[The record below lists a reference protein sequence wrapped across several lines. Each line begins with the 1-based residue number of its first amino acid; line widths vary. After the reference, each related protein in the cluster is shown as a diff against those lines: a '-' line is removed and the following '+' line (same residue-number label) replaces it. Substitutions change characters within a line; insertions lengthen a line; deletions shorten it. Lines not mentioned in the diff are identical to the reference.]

1 MERIIIGGLSAL
13 LISTSIY
20 VWNSN
25 EFTKAQ
31 KILLLTCFI
40 FPPAQWIGILI
51 ILIYNNYKFENTPE
65 KLNEK
70 KVIEKKIKL
79 NSSIDN
85 LLELKEKGILTTDE
99 YNEKVDKIES
109 QKIEEEI
116 KNSSEYKQLKSLFDN
131 NILTTDEFE
140 NKIKLLK
147 TNEIFNSILKRNELE
162 NSDSLQK
169 VYRETTDNKTLKIIS
184 QYNQTIGADVFIN
197 DLPAPDGVYNYKSG
211 THKLIL
217 ENGKI
222 KERYFIRNYKNFFI
236 EQKSEN
242 IVSIGDKV
250 YSLDKKQIEDGKYNL
265 GFALGKIIVENGII
279 IKF

>member
-40 FPPAQWIGILI
+40 FPPAQWIGIII

-85 LLELKEKGILTTDE
+85 LLELKEKGILTIDE

-109 QKIEEEI
+109 HKIEEEI

-131 NILTTDEFE
+131 KILTSEEFE

-147 TNEIFNSILKRNELE
+147 TNKTPNYSERFRDKLNYSDEDLIFNIKKRVNECNEQNFKDSTFLRGIIMTLSLRDNCKQVLARYKLKYNEDLCDQIRLKCTDTKISNYILEPLI
-162 NSDSLQK
+162 
-169 VYRETTDNKTLKIIS
+169 NKEI
-184 QYNQTIGADVFIN
+184 
-197 DLPAPDGVYNYKSG
+197 
-211 THKLIL
+211 THKKL
-217 ENGKI
+217 
-222 KERYFIRNYKNFFI
+222 
-236 EQKSEN
+236 
-242 IVSIGDKV
+242 
-250 YSLDKKQIEDGKYNL
+250 
-265 GFALGKIIVENGII
+265 
-279 IKF
+279 